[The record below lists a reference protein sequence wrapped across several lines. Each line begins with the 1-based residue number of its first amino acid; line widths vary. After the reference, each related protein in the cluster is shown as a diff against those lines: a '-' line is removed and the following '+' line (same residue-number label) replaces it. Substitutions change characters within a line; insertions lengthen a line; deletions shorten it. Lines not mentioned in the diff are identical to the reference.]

1 MASGTQT
8 LRFRRPETSKP
19 TPPQPKRHTGI
30 LQDQLRR
37 AARKPW
43 VPDFQTAVRIL
54 LLVRVAGAMYS
65 NISDCDEVFNF
76 WEPLHFLQY
85 GHGFQTWE
93 VTPTFAIRSWAY
105 ILFHLP
111 AARLSS
117 VFALGKR
124 PAFFA
129 VRIFFAVLSTVCEA
143 KFFRTVVEKIND
155 RVGRYLF
162 FILLFNA
169 GMWNAATAFLPSSFA
184 MYATTLAF
192 AFVLEPSTVQ
202 NTRRTLYA
210 TLSFASGAIVGW
222 PFALA
227 LSLPFVVEELFVV
240 SGDKVDL
247 ASHANWMFA
256 RWRRLILAGIVSA
269 LIFVPVIY
277 IDSVA
282 YGKWTIV
289 PWNIVQYNVF
299 GGSERG
305 PDLYGTSPW
314 YFYVLNLLLNFNIVF
329 VLAFASLP
337 SLVITYY
344 VDHKRLGLTKP
355 RPNES
360 SPYTILA
367 LRLAP
372 LYLWTS
378 ILTSQAHKE
387 ERFMFPAYPLIC
399 FNAAITVYLLRGW
412 LEVAYIFVT
421 KSPYKA
427 SKSVIFSTTTLC
439 IVLTTGLLSVSRI
452 LALWHYYHAPLSLFD
467 RFETIE
473 LPRLLNDT
481 GLLPLP
487 PAGVDE
493 RDRPNIDLTLLEQF
507 ELKLCLGKEWHRFP
521 GHYLV
526 PNVVSIDFVKSD
538 FEGLLPTHFRLG
550 NTGSEPWWDRKGSR
564 NTPPGLNDLNK
575 EVQEYYILVETCDY
589 LVDLDFPLH
598 PTSSRH
604 EPRYAVDEQTWE
616 RVACMPFLDASHS
629 SLVTRTLWIP
639 GRWWQSKNEYGDYCL
654 LKNRERVDAKERD
667 AVTRTNG
674 GNSTQRHNISI

>member
-1 MASGTQT
+1 MSTQT
-8 LRFRRPETSKP
+8 LRLRRPGPSKP
-19 TPPQPKRHTGI
+19 TSSQPTRHTGI

-54 LLVRVAGAMYS
+54 LLIRVAGAMYS
-65 NISDCDEVFNF
+65 NIQDCDEVFNF
-76 WEPLHFLQY
+76 WEPLHFLQH

-105 ILFHLP
+105 ILFHMP

-117 VFALGKR
+117 VFAPGKR

-129 VRIFFAVLSTVCEA
+129 VRIFLAVLSTLCEA

-169 GMWNAATAFLPSSFA
+169 GMWNATAAFLPSSFA

-192 AFVLEPSTVQ
+192 AFAFESSTVT
-202 NTRRTLYA
+202 NMRRTLCA
-210 TLSFASGAIVGW
+210 TMLFATGAIVGW

-227 LSLPFVVEELFVV
+227 LSLPYVFEELFVL
-240 SGDKVDL
+240 SGDKVDP
-247 ASHANWMFA
+247 ASRINWVFA
-256 RWRRLILAGIVSA
+256 RWQHLILAGLVSA
-269 LIFVPVIY
+269 LIFVPVVC

-289 PWNIVQYNVF
+289 PWNIVQYNIF

-314 YFYVLNLLLNFNIVF
+314 YFYILNLLLNFNILV

-337 SLVITYY
+337 SLAITYH
-344 VDHKRLGLTKP
+344 VDRKRLGLTKP
-355 RPNES
+355 GPHES
-360 SPYTILA
+360 SPFTILA

-372 LYLWTS
+372 LYLWLA
-378 ILTSQAHKE
+378 ILTAQAHKE

-399 FNAAITVYLLRGW
+399 FNAAVTVYLLRGW
-412 LEVAYIFVT
+412 LEATYIHLT

-427 SKSVIFSTTTLC
+427 SKSIMFSMTTLS
-439 IVLTTGLLSVSRI
+439 IILVSGLLSISRI
-452 LALWHYYHAPLSLFD
+452 LALWYYYHAPLSVFSRL
-467 RFETIE
+467 EAVE
-473 LPRLLNDT
+473 LPRFLNDT
-481 GLLPLP
+481 GLLPIL
-487 PAGVDE
+487 PAGVE
-493 RDRPNIDLTLLEQF
+493 ESDRPSIDFTILKQF
-507 ELKLCLGKEWHRFP
+507 DLRLCLGKEWHRFP

-526 PNVVSIDFVKSD
+526 PNAVSVDFVKSD
-538 FEGLLPTHFRLG
+538 FEGLLPAHFRLG
-550 NTGSEPWWDRKGSR
+550 DVEREPWWDRKGFR
-564 NTPPGLNDLNK
+564 NTPAGLNDLNK
-575 EVQEYYILVETCDY
+575 EAHEYYVPVETCDY
-589 LVDLDFPLH
+589 LVDLDFPRH

-604 EPRYAVDEQTWE
+604 EPRYVVDEQTWE
-616 RVACMPFLDASHS
+616 RVACLPFLDASHS
-629 SLVTRTLWIP
+629 SLMTRTLWAP
-639 GRWWQSKNEYGDYCL
+639 GRWWQRKNEYGDYCL
-654 LKNRERVDAKERD
+654 LKNSERVSTKERD
-667 AVTRTNG
+667 FISRTYG
-674 GNSTQRHNISI
+674 GK